1 MNKFCQAMVTLV
13 VAIILQAFMSTDVV
27 GFQEDSGTRE
37 LYVPFTDLNLIL
49 EADPNRVYLTREE
62 YDELLAAAEIA
73 PIKSTPANVLLKE
86 VSYVGKL
93 TAGRLEVEA
102 ALVVDVLNDRGPYLL
117 PITIGGFGIRSGKM
131 DEGMAPLTRDQE
143 GRVSLILREEG
154 EHKVDL
160 SLVAASKV
168 DAAQQRIEFTLPTD
182 TSTQFS
188 IAVSGNVDLLSGAA
202 VVSKNYDEGSD
213 ETQFDLIL
221 PGREVTLAF
230 TLNNRQVQNSLSIS
244 SQSVLVSEVT
254 HGYERLHATV
264 SYRIWQGATDV
275 FSLMIPDGFEV
286 TEVETPFLSRW
297 EQQKAE
303 GGKARLRIEM
313 REKQTDRVLVKFTA
327 NRSPKLGVDWLASL
341 RNWQF
346 PKAVPLDTQNAVY
359 ILGLVAEERLQV
371 RGFQTSGL
379 LSLDGGVLEQAI
391 PVSVLAATPGAPSI
405 RQISAYY
412 SPESD
417 FDFSAEVFQPKK
429 NIKVASSQILL
440 VSNERLQLSGT
451 LVVSPA
457 AEDLYEVQLRSPSDW
472 ELANVVTD
480 AGAVLNFEKRQTEAG
495 LNRYSV
501 RLPSGVEA
509 GESAR
514 LEFLIM
520 NVPSEWLQEWQEQ
533 PIVFPKIEVVGATQ
547 AGGALVVQTAD
558 DIDVKALA
566 TKGLVPV
573 LEREK
578 PELGIAGLPADLAFR
593 HETLEYELS
602 LNATRPKP
610 SISARGLSF
619 IKIGPG
625 NLAAHYAIDYDITT
639 AKASQLSFTLPPSSP
654 LELSVVTYPVN
665 TVAELTKK
673 EGDDAREW
681 TVKLQQP
688 QMGRVTLAV
697 NFRQPLETEQNERID
712 LPVIRIPDLDLQSGL
727 FSIEGDPELDIDV
740 STNARKVDVGEMTTD
755 AYTIGRRLIG
765 AFSYLGPTVD
775 ASVNISKRKNFGLPS
790 ALIHRS
796 ELVAQVS
803 EKGITQTVVR
813 YDFVSKAS
821 LLEIA
826 LPQNSTLWTIFLDGQ
841 PTKPQRDNGNLL
853 LGLPSDKAASLQ
865 RLQIVYE
872 TASRPI
878 GLLGEIQMT
887 APTIAVRSLDD
898 GG

>member
-1 MNKFCQAMVTLV
+1 M
-13 VAIILQAFMSTDVV
+13 
-27 GFQEDSGTRE
+27 
-37 LYVPFTDLNLIL
+37 
-49 EADPNRVYLTREE
+49 
-62 YDELLAAAEIA
+62 
-73 PIKSTPANVLLKE
+73 
-86 VSYVGKL
+86 
-93 TAGRLEVEA
+93 
-102 ALVVDVLNDRGPYLL
+102 VDVLNDRGPYLI

-131 DEGMAPLTRDQE
+131 DEGMAPLTQDQE
-143 GRVSLILREEG
+143 GRVRLILREEG

-391 PVSVLAATPGAPSI
+391 PVSVLAAIPGAPSI

-457 AEDLYEVQLRSPSDW
+457 AEDLYEVQLISPSDW

-501 RLPSGVEA
+501 RLPSGV
-509 GESAR
+509 
-514 LEFLIM
+514 
-520 NVPSEWLQEWQEQ
+520 
-533 PIVFPKIEVVGATQ
+533 
-547 AGGALVVQTAD
+547 
-558 DIDVKALA
+558 
-566 TKGLVPV
+566 
-573 LEREK
+573 
-578 PELGIAGLPADLAFR
+578 
-593 HETLEYELS
+593 
-602 LNATRPKP
+602 
-610 SISARGLSF
+610 
-619 IKIGPG
+619 
-625 NLAAHYAIDYDITT
+625 
-639 AKASQLSFTLPPSSP
+639 
-654 LELSVVTYPVN
+654 
-665 TVAELTKK
+665 
-673 EGDDAREW
+673 
-681 TVKLQQP
+681 
-688 QMGRVTLAV
+688 
-697 NFRQPLETEQNERID
+697 
-712 LPVIRIPDLDLQSGL
+712 
-727 FSIEGDPELDIDV
+727 
-740 STNARKVDVGEMTTD
+740 
-755 AYTIGRRLIG
+755 
-765 AFSYLGPTVD
+765 
-775 ASVNISKRKNFGLPS
+775 
-790 ALIHRS
+790 
-796 ELVAQVS
+796 
-803 EKGITQTVVR
+803 
-813 YDFVSKAS
+813 
-821 LLEIA
+821 
-826 LPQNSTLWTIFLDGQ
+826 
-841 PTKPQRDNGNLL
+841 
-853 LGLPSDKAASLQ
+853 
-865 RLQIVYE
+865 
-872 TASRPI
+872 
-878 GLLGEIQMT
+878 
-887 APTIAVRSLDD
+887 
-898 GG
+898 